1 MPCGFTEAELY
12 IIFKISL
19 YNRWCDKHI
28 NVESLTG
35 GIPSNKKGLYRDAVK
50 SLVRKGYF
58 KAYNSQ
64 GRIDV
69 CALKQHRA
77 FIIQSLHGHRKEYS
91 FLDRFDEARIR

>member
-1 MPCGFTEAELY
+1 MPCGFTEAERY
-12 IIFKISL
+12 IIFKIAL

-50 SLVRKGYF
+50 SLVRKGYP

-64 GRIDV
+64 GRVDV
-69 CALKQHRA
+69 CALKQYRA
-77 FIIQSLHGHRKEYS
+77 FIILSLQGHREEHR
-91 FLDRFDEARIR
+91 FLERFDEARIR